1 MRAPAYIEKA
11 FCVDAGGGQGGKH
24 LALFNHGRA

>member
-1 MRAPAYIEKA
+1 MRAPAYIIEKA

-24 LALFNHGRA
+24 LALFKL